1 MTAIGDSSLT
11 GLLGGTSS
19 GAAAE
24 NTATQNMLNQ
34 QDFFSLMIAQF
45 QNQDPFKP
53 MESGEFLGQIA
64 QFSTVDGIH
73 SLNTA
78 FGDLQTQL
86 TSDQALQASALIDRD
101 VLIPTSTV
109 RYGGTGEVSGRVD
122 VPLGADRVTVE
133 VVDGSGQTVRSY
145 SAAGAALDAQFEFS
159 WDGRDAEGNAM
170 PAADYTVRV
179 RAGQGDAEV
188 ALVPELAGRVSAVRM
203 GASGLLLEVAGF
215 GDVPFSSIS
224 RIA

>member
-1 MTAIGDSSLT
+1 MSTISDSSLT
-11 GLLGGTSS
+11 GLLGSTTS
-19 GAAAE
+19 GAAAA

-64 QFSTVDGIH
+64 QFSTVDGIYG
-73 SLNTA
+73 LNESFA
-78 FGDLQTQL
+78 DLQTQL

-101 VLIPTSTV
+101 VLVPTSTV
-109 RYGGTGEVSGRVD
+109 SYTGSGSVSGQVE

-133 VVDGSGQTVRSY
+133 IVDGTGQTVRSY
-145 SAAGAALDAQFEFS
+145 SAAGSVLDETFEFS
-159 WDGRDAEGNAM
+159 WDGLDAEGQAV

-179 RAGQGDAEV
+179 RAGQGDLEV
-188 ALVPELAGRVSAVRM
+188 ALTPELAGRVNAVRM
-203 GASGLLLEVAGF
+203 DSSGLLLEVAGF
-215 GDVPFSSIS
+215 GDVPFSTVT

>member
-1 MTAIGDSSLT
+1 MTAIGDSGLT

-109 RYGGTGEVSGRVD
+109 RYDGTGEVSGRVD

-203 GASGLLLEVAGF
+203 DASGLLLEVAGF